1 MEFFGILIIGALYF
15 LPTIV
20 ASSKNKQNTGAIFA
34 LNLLL
39 GWTVI
44 GWILAFIWALTQDA
58 NPQPSAR
65 SVAVDA
71 PKSLPP
77 QQAPAQRKCPDC
89 AEMVLAEARKCR
101 FCGQAISIQYPIVE
115 AGKCLRSSLP
125 PLPYSAEMRVLIG
138 RQSFRGV

>member
-101 FCGQAISIQYPIVE
+101 FCGHEFNA
-115 AGKCLRSSLP
+115 
-125 PLPYSAEMRVLIG
+125 
-138 RQSFRGV
+138 